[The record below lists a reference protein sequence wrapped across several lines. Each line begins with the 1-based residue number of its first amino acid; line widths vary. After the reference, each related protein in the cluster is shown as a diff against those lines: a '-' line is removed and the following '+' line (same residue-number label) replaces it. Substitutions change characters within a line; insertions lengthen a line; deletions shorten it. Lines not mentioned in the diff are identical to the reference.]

1 MKLFILFLLVFLLP
15 VFTWAQWQ
23 DTNWPPPE
31 NSSLTSM
38 SVVSSLLKTNG
49 RMFACSSDGLF
60 ISENN
65 GISWSKVNGLT
76 PDYGALTIQESDK
89 GLFLV
94 MSKLNA
100 PPRIWKN
107 EDKRG
112 QKWEEINAVS
122 FIEGFYPGAI
132 QVGNDLFI
140 LGPGRSARL
149 DKSTNQWVDIAP
161 TQGWTYR
168 FTWHRDTIYQSTYQN
183 KYIYR
188 STNGGRTYQKITD
201 FRMEDFQVID
211 GLIIGQLLNNDFSAT
226 DTLIFS
232 KNSGQSWQ
240 KLHVKSINKPF
251 YYLSLMKYESKIYV
265 GVAEQFRLY
274 DLDLMNGNIIK
285 TFEGFYYRPSFDLN
299 RQYGAIDG
307 DCHINYSDYRI
318 YKACPNRN
326 LSYLT
331 YSPIAPVYYD
341 IPEMY
346 SHGDSLL
353 IAYSRPEAYFT
364 DNSIQFVTGKNTTP
378 QKLASVEHF
387 GATHGNSFAYRY
399 DTLYSV
405 NSKGA
410 KLIKYHILSQKS
422 TFDLEFPDSNIYQI
436 ASSPELLGGYNAIKK
451 RLYYRKIKGKTWSTI
466 NDVTHFSGNADRL
479 YFVQPDFSTF
489 GSKIFRIADNGAQEL
504 LATIPPSSN
513 LRLFNAHDSI
523 IMYAVRDS
531 AKNNYI
537 HNLYLSSKSGKDF
550 GVIDLRPLA
559 NAVVL
564 NGYYRRGNLYLHTD
578 KGLHAYDEVKD
589 LWVPYY
595 NGLPDFPSSVGLLG
609 DTLYA
614 GIYEDGLFK
623 RGTSP
628 IFAARGRIFLDENS
642 NGMLDPGE
650 KLLPDIGVRSSLTK
664 GVFYS
669 NASGYYSSATDF
681 SRDTHTVLLP
691 NPKLIVTPA
700 QIITDAT
707 DVQRNFALTVSGNER
722 DAGVDLS
729 IKNEFRPGFN
739 TSLTITI
746 KNYLLRQNNNIVTL
760 RFEPDKLSYVFG
772 SANPVSI
779 DTINGILQWS
789 FSVYE
794 PLSKIS
800 LSPIFKTKTTTPLG
814 TNIAIA
820 VSTQSDVPD
829 ANAAN
834 NNVLVNTIVVG
845 SFDPNDKLVSK
856 GQLTIQSNPI
866 QERLTYTIRFQN
878 TGTSDA
884 LFVNLFDT
892 LSVEDFDINSL
903 EILNASH
910 LYVARILDNNVLKV
924 TFDKI
929 YLLPKVISEAL
940 SQGFFTFSIRTKRPV
955 ATPDL
960 IMNRAGIYFDF
971 NAVVLTPYAE
981 TKIDFLSNTQPAL
994 SENSVKLYPNP
1005 ANEGMWIEW
1014 PTNLTNQPTLI
1025 SIFDINGKL
1034 LSSQAFRGE
1043 KHFISL
1049 VNHPKGVLMIRFEM
1063 DKGIVNKYI
1072 IRQ

>member
-1 MKLFILFLLVFLLP
+1 MKLFLHFLLVFFLP

-23 DTNWPPPE
+23 DTNWPHLE
-31 NSSLTSM
+31 NSNLTSM
-38 SVVSSLLKTNG
+38 NFVTSLLKTNG

-65 GISWSKVNGLT
+65 GTSWNKVNGLT
-76 PDYGALTIQESDK
+76 PDYRASTILESDK

-94 MSKLNA
+94 MSKLNS
-100 PPRIWKN
+100 PFRMWKN
-107 EDKRG
+107 EDKSG
-112 QKWEEINAVS
+112 QKWEEINAPS
-122 FIEGFYPGAI
+122 FYSYLI

-140 LGPGRSARL
+140 LGSGKAARL
-149 DKSTNQWVDIAP
+149 DKSTNQWVDIGP
-161 TQGWTYR
+161 TQGATYR
-168 FTWHRDTIYQSTYQN
+168 FTWHRDTIYQSMYQD
-183 KYIYR
+183 KYLYR
-188 STNGGRTYQKITD
+188 STDGGRTYQKMTN
-201 FRMEDFQVID
+201 FRMEGFQVTD

-226 DTLIFS
+226 DSLIFS
-232 KNSGQSWQ
+232 RNSGQSWQ
-240 KLHVKSINKPF
+240 KLHVKINKPF
-251 YYLSLMKYESKIYV
+251 YYLSLMKYEGKIYV
-265 GVAEQFRLY
+265 GVLEQFRLY
-274 DLDLMNGNIIK
+274 DLDLTNGNIVK
-285 TFEGFYYRPSFDLN
+285 TFEGFFPRPSVDLN
-299 RQYGAIDG
+299 GQYGAIDG

-318 YKACPNRN
+318 YKTCPDRN
-326 LSYLT
+326 FSYLT

-353 IAYSRPEAYFT
+353 IAYSNPLAYFT
-364 DNSIQFVTGKNTTP
+364 DNSIQLVTSKNTTP
-378 QKLASVEHF
+378 RKLAPVEYF

-405 NSKGA
+405 NSKGS

-422 TFDLEFPDSNIYQI
+422 TVEPGFPDSNIYQI
-436 ASSPELLGGYNAIKK
+436 ASSTELLGGYNAIKK

-466 NDVTHFSGNADRL
+466 NNVTHFAGNADRL

-489 GSKIFRIADNGAQEL
+489 GSKIFRIADNGTQEL
-504 LATIPPSSN
+504 LATIPPSYS
-513 LRLFNAHDSI
+513 LRLFDAHDSI

-531 AKNNYI
+531 AKNNYV

-550 GVIDLRPLA
+550 RVIDLRPLA

-564 NGYYRRGNLYLHTD
+564 NGYYRRGNLYLHTNM
-578 KGLHAYDEVKD
+578 GLQAYNEAKD

-595 NGLPDFPSSVGLLG
+595 NGLPDFPSSLGLLG
-609 DTLYA
+609 DTLYV
-614 GIYEDGLFK
+614 GIFEDGLFK

-628 IFAARGRIFLDENS
+628 IFATRGRIFLDENS
-642 NGMLDPGE
+642 NGMLDAGE

-669 NASGYYSSATDF
+669 NASGYYSSATGF
-681 SRDTHTVLLP
+681 SRDTHTILLP
-691 NPKLIVTPA
+691 NPKLIATPA
-700 QIITDAT
+700 QIITDAA
-707 DVQRNFALTVSGNER
+707 DVQRNFALTVPGNER

-729 IKNEFRPGFN
+729 IRNEFRPGFN
-739 TSLTITI
+739 TPLAITI

-760 RFEPDKLSYVFG
+760 TFEPDKLRYVLG
-772 SANPVSI
+772 SSNPASI
-779 DTINGILQWS
+779 DTINGILRWS

-794 PLSKIS
+794 PLSEIS
-800 LSPIFKTKTTTPLG
+800 LSPIFKTKTTTPIQA
-814 TNIAIA
+814 NIAIA

-834 NNVLVNTIVVG
+834 NTALVNATVIG

-878 TGTSDA
+878 TGTADA

-910 LYVARILDNNVLKV
+910 SYVARILDNNVLKV

-929 YLLPKVISEAL
+929 YLPPKVISEAL

-955 ATPDL
+955 TTAGL
-960 IMNRAGIYFDF
+960 IRNRAGIYFDF

-981 TKIDFLSNTQPAL
+981 TKITFLSNTQPTL
-994 SENSVKLYPNP
+994 LENAIKLYPNP
-1005 ANEGMWIEW
+1005 ANEGVWIEW
-1014 PTNLTNQPTLI
+1014 LANSTNQLRLI
-1025 SIFDINGKL
+1025 SIFDINGRL

-1049 VNHPKGVLMIRFEM
+1049 VNHPKGILMIRFEM
-1063 DKGIVNKYI
+1063 DKGIVNRYI